1 MKTPVKI
8 ALAIFAAGFLAVAAI
23 VACGLLYHF
32 TSKSLPLSQQDRRVT
47 VTATDLIPSYD
58 DYSPDASFETYD
70 KVRST
75 DQSVTV
81 TYEYDS
87 PHEDE
92 PYILVQAIHD
102 VNRRDSNTTFL
113 LEWSSYGLALKMEDS
128 NLSVQE
134 VSSFSTAGDRSRF
147 ANIIY
152 HNEMIGH
159 FFVAQKGNS
168 VYTFVLSGF
177 RMDDPTIWQE
187 LFDHRIA
194 ELNPREVVG
203 HEISPPP

>member
-1 MKTPVKI
+1 MKTPGKI
-8 ALAIFAAGFLAVAAI
+8 VFAISAAGFLAIAAMVAS
-23 VACGLLYHF
+23 GLLYYF
-32 TSKSLPLSQQDRRVT
+32 TSKSLPVNQQDRRVT
-47 VTATDLIPSYD
+47 VTATDLVPYYD
-58 DYSPDASFETYD
+58 DYSPDTNFETYE
-70 KVRST
+70 KVRYI

-87 PHEDE
+87 PREDE

-102 VNRRDSNTTFL
+102 TNRRDSNTTFL
-113 LEWSSYGLALKMEDS
+113 LEWSSYGMALKMEDS
-128 NLSVQE
+128 NLSLQE
-134 VSSFSTAGDRSRF
+134 VASFYTAGDRSKL
-147 ANIIY
+147 ANLIY
-152 HNEMIGH
+152 DDELLGH

-194 ELNPREVVG
+194 ELNPR
-203 HEISPPP
+203 

>member
-8 ALAIFAAGFLAVAAI
+8 TLAIFAAGFLAIAAI
-23 VACGLLYHF
+23 VACGLLYYF
-32 TSKSLPLSQQDRRVT
+32 TSKSLPVSQQDKRVT
-47 VTATDLIPSYD
+47 VTATDLIPYYD
-58 DYSPDASFETYD
+58 DYSPDTNFETYD
-70 KVRST
+70 KVRYI

-87 PHEDE
+87 PYEDE

-134 VSSFSTAGDRSRF
+134 VSSFYTAGDRSRF
-147 ANIIY
+147 ANISY
-152 HNEMIGH
+152 QDELIGH
-159 FFVAQKGNS
+159 FFVAQKGSS
-168 VYTFVLSGF
+168 VYTFVISGF

-187 LFDHRIA
+187 LFDQRIA
-194 ELNPREVVG
+194 ELNPR
-203 HEISPPP
+203 